1 MKRATLPA
9 NYLVAHALSVLLAVG
24 WSYCS
29 HIYNWFNVGG
39 GKSPYME
46 AWISAGGVAAYLSL
60 CAWLAALA
68 VDVLLG
74 RGLPR
79 RIRALRLLATFLL
92 TPAVFLASDWYFH
105 LGFPP
110 PPPM

>member
-1 MKRATLPA
+1 
-9 NYLVAHALSVLLAVG
+9 
-24 WSYCS
+24 
-29 HIYNWFNVGG
+29 
-39 GKSPYME
+39 ME
-46 AWISAGGVAAYLSL
+46 AWISADDVAAWVSL

-79 RIRALRLLATFLL
+79 RIRVLRLLATLLL
-92 TPAVFLASDWYFH
+92 TPAAFLVSNWYFH

-110 PPPM
+110 SPPM